1 MHLLVT
7 GGAIVWMLGLV
18 KLGAFLLAYTIGD
31 YLPCTGIKEG
41 HYNTEGFFL
50 WIGET
55 FNPSFRNIMR
65 AG

>member
-50 WIGET
+50 WIDS
-55 FNPSFRNIMR
+55 NSK
-65 AG
+65 